1 MKRFLSLYLIVV
13 CSLIL
18 SACGHRHGREF
29 LGKWVN
35 LDHPGDTLLISKD
48 GDNFILADPQH
59 EVVAKYCDGTLS
71 PNNGKGWCAYL
82 KESDTMNCAG
92 ASYKRLSR

>member
-1 MKRFLSLYLIVV
+1 MKRFLCLYLIAF

-29 LGKWVN
+29 LGRWVN
-35 LDHPGDTLLISKD
+35 VDRPADTLLISKE
-48 GDNFILADPQH
+48 GDKFIIADPQH
-59 EVVAKYCDGTLS
+59 AIVAKYCDGTLS

-82 KESDTMNCAG
+82 KDSDTMNCAG
-92 ASYKRLSR
+92 ASYRHAK